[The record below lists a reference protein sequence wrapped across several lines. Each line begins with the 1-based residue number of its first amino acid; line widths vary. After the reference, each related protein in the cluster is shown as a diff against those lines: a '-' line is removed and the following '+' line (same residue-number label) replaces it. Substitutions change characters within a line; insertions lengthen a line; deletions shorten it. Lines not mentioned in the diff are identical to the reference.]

1 MLKLGNMD
9 AARVERLG
17 ALAAHV
23 VEHALASGLSWDEAI
38 LGFGI
43 AAKAPSVRQLPV
55 VTPRHALPSAYAK
68 AAKDAGLKII
78 TWSLERSGP
87 LVGGGGY
94 YYQSIADAVHS
105 DGVMYQLVDVLARDV
120 GVVGIFSDWPAT
132 VSFYASCM
140 GLQ

>member
-43 AAKAPSVRQLPV
+43 AAKALAADQGVGRMDQCA
-55 VTPRHALPSAYAK
+55 ALAERRLKAGMDQSA
-68 AAKDAGLKII
+68 
-78 TWSLERSGP
+78 
-87 LVGGGGY
+87 
-94 YYQSIADAVHS
+94 
-105 DGVMYQLVDVLARDV
+105 DVLRAFLR
-120 GVVGIFSDWPAT
+120 
-132 VSFYASCM
+132 
-140 GLQ
+140 